1 MTKIT
6 ASEMVESEITKVGEI
21 YEKVKKDLIEKT
33 DGILQQNKKSISHIK
48 SSCANFFDKYDH
60 GLQYMKRRFDNI
72 NETFTSY
79 ETTTIQ
85 PVKVRE
91 ARMHHIECKLKE
103 YEDVNVHQVESL
115 RTLVTKLLYAL
126 DRAVNRNNS
135 VELAKLIHKY
145 KPEDDSI
152 ENDEKGQAR
161 YFINNLLVD
170 LHRMND
176 LTHWERIKY
185 Q

>member
-1 MTKIT
+1 MTKVT
-6 ASEMVESEITKVGEI
+6 ASEMVETEVVRVSEV

-48 SSCANFFDKYDH
+48 STCANFFDKYDH

-85 PVKVRE
+85 PAKVRE

-115 RTLVTKLLYAL
+115 RTLVTKLLFAL

-145 KPEDDSI
+145 KPEDDTI
-152 ENDEKGQAR
+152 ENDDKGQAR
-161 YFINNLLVD
+161 YAIEYLYIG
-170 LHRMND
+170 LHLMNV
-176 LTHWERIKY
+176 LTSMERIRF